1 MKADRIIMA
10 LFMASLLLL
19 TACGQ
24 IYGNSPTGATGG
36 GNNGYGILDSSFS
49 YDDYLLVN
57 LPQPPVQQEAEAN
70 PVR

>member
-1 MKADRIIMA
+1 MKTHRIIIA

-36 GNNGYGILDSSFS
+36 GDNGYGILDNYSS
-49 YDDYLLVN
+49 YDDYLLTN
-57 LPQPPVQQEAEAN
+57 LPQPPVQEETEAN